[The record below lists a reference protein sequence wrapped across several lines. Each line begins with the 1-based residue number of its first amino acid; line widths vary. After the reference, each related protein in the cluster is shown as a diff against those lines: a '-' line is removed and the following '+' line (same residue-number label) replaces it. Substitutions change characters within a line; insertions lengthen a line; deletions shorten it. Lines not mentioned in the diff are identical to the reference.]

1 MPVVAGPT
9 RPSGRDA
16 RRGQVRAA
24 VAVAILSA
32 WGAGLT
38 LLVRREYF
46 VPNTR
51 RLAEAA
57 LRISPG
63 ATFYVVEQGGR
74 QIGFASNTID
84 TLPSAIDVVDYFVAD
99 LPVAGTTRR
108 ASARSVVKLSRGL
121 ALRTFEVEVETD
133 GTPIRVGGRAEG
145 DSVIVYALTTKGQA
159 ADSQR
164 VQVLGPVLL
173 PTLVPLAVSLGETP
187 KIGRKYSLPM
197 FNPSTMQRGEMTLA
211 IRAESLFTLVDSATF
226 NPDTGEWVSAL
237 TDTVR
242 AWRVETATVGSGSS
256 GATGGFSGWV
266 DGQGRVVQSTQA
278 GGITLKRMAYEIAFE
293 NWRIA
298 RDRATAESA
307 GSGANDILEHTAI
320 SAGATLGRSKLMALT
335 VKLGAVDLHGYDLD
349 GGRQSLARD
358 TLRVKREKD
367 AVLAPAW
374 SLLGP
379 QVETRARFPQELAEE
394 PLLQVHD
401 WRINQLAVR
410 IAGLDRDPRVVA
422 EKINRWVHDSLRKVV
437 TFSVPNALEVLRTR
451 RGDCN
456 EHTQLYVALAR
467 AIGIPTRIATGLAYV
482 GGKFYYHAWPEVYL
496 RDWVA
501 IDPTFGQFPADAA
514 HLRFVVGGLSRQTEL
529 FRLIGN
535 LTIQVVEAR

>member
-1 MPVVAGPT
+1 VSAAAGRT
-9 RPSGRDA
+9 GRAGRDA

-24 VAVAILSA
+24 VAVAILAA
-32 WGAGLT
+32 WGMGLT
-38 LLVRREYF
+38 LLVRREFF

-63 ATFYVVEQGGR
+63 ATFYAVEQGGK
-74 QIGFASNTID
+74 QVGFASNTID
-84 TLPSAIDVVDYFVAD
+84 TLPTSIDVVDYFVAD
-99 LPVAGTTRR
+99 LPVAGATRR

-121 ALRTFEVEVETD
+121 ALRTFDVEVETE

-145 DSVIVYALTTKGQA
+145 DSVIVYALTTNGQA

-187 KIGRKYSLPM
+187 KVGRTYALPM

-211 IRAESLFTLVDSATF
+211 IRAESVFTLVDSAAF
-226 NPDTGEWVSAL
+226 DADKGEWVSAL

-242 AWRVETATVGSGSS
+242 AWRVETAPAGAGSS
-256 GATGGFSGWV
+256 GATGAFSGWV
-266 DGQGRVVQSTQA
+266 DAQGRVVQSSQP
-278 GGITLKRMAYEIAFE
+278 GGITLRRMAYEIAFE

-307 GSGANDILEHTAI
+307 GSGANDILEYTAI

-335 VKLGAVDLHGYDLD
+335 VKLGAVDLRGYDLD
-349 GGRQSLARD
+349 GGRQSLAGG
-358 TLRVKREKD
+358 TLRVTREKD
-367 AVLAPAW
+367 EAMAPSW
-374 SLLGP
+374 SLLGS
-379 QVETRARFPQELAEE
+379 QAEMRARFPRELAEE

-401 WRINQLAVR
+401 MRIAMLAVR
-410 IAGLDRDPRVVA
+410 IAGPDRDPRVVA

-467 AIGIPTRIATGLAYV
+467 AIGIPARIATGLAYA

-514 HLRFVVGGLSRQTEL
+514 HLRFVVGGLARQTEL

-535 LTIQVVEAR
+535 LKIQVVEAR